1 MSRKLLGLFI
11 SFAIAGLMQS
21 SAFALDLRWQSNPIL
36 VCLPPNPNSTL
47 MKQAFQEWQKVTKD
61 KVTFNF
67 LTADSCPNAKITVS
81 YAPNKTKSLTSYSY
95 RGNYFT
101 KANIEMGLLTKEGNP
116 APKDVLLLLMEH
128 EIGHAIGITGHTNT
142 PKSVMQPTV
151 KAGYTITND
160 SINEVY
166 RLYK

>member
-1 MSRKLLGLFI
+1 MVRKILGIFI

-36 VCLPPNPNSTL
+36 VCLPPNPNSEL
-47 MKQAFQEWQKVTKD
+47 MKQAFREWQKVTKE

-67 LTADSCPNAKITVS
+67 LTANSCPDAKITIS
-81 YAPNKTKSLTSYSY
+81 YAPNKVKSRTSYSY
-95 RGNYFT
+95 SGKYFK
-101 KANIEMGLLTKEGNP
+101 KAHIEMGLLTKEGNP

-142 PKSVMQPTV
+142 PNSVMQPTV
-151 KAGYTITND
+151 KSGYTITND
-160 SINEVY
+160 SIKEVY